1 MGKLVLHISAYFPS
15 VIFKLVTEPENIHI
29 ASLGFLVHGSDG
41 EVYQSPAYRDTF
53 SSLYEV
59 DAQAIPAHE
68 YPTAN
73 SNHHIFSAILISRP
87 TR

>member
-1 MGKLVLHISAYFPS
+1 MGKLVLQISAYFPS
-15 VIFKLVTEPENIHI
+15 VVFKLVTEPENIHI
-29 ASLGFLVHGSDG
+29 APLGFLVRGSEG
-41 EVYQSPAYRDTF
+41 EVYQFPAYRDTF

-68 YPTAN
+68 YPTAD